1 MKQILFYLKVSRPG
15 LWFATLWLYLL
26 PTGGM
31 TAIWSDPTFWL
42 GFVYCTFPLNFLVY
56 GWNDIVD
63 REIDAKNPRKD
74 SFLFGARGT
83 EVQLAKLW
91 LPIVLV
97 QIVFLPMFL
106 YLDRLPMFLLLV
118 GLIGINWA
126 YNLPIK
132 GLRSRPPFELLC
144 QIGYL
149 LVVPLSVLLNDTASI
164 QPMTYCYLLL
174 FAFQS
179 HLIGEVM
186 DIEPDIASGR
196 RTTATVIGMRKTKLL
211 IIGIVTVEVA
221 ILIFYFKAY
230 IFGGM
235 LGLGLCWFIAD
246 LFLIYK
252 TNQYTLGQMKFFGFA
267 SNAVAFVTMTYVWYS
282 GCLL

>member
-1 MKQILFYLKVSRPG
+1 
-15 LWFATLWLYLL
+15 
-26 PTGGM
+26 M